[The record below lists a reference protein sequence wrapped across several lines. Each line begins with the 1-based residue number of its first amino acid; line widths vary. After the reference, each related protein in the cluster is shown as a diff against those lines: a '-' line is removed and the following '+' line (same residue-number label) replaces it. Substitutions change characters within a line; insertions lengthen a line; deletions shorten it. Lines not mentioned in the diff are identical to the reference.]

1 MTYPMFSPDES
12 GVLTKGADGLVVYTP
27 RSSVLPEILQ
37 SVGPWVDMDESG
49 PGFGSGDALEA
60 WRATAVVSRFQARVA
75 MLDAGILADVEASL
89 AGAGV
94 LAQMAWAEAT
104 EFRRNSPMIAEIAAG
119 LGLSPEQVDDLF
131 MAAAVVVV

>member
-1 MTYPMFSPDES
+1 MSSIVVDVRTGQVIAVPAADE
-12 GVLTKGADGLVVYTP
+12 
-27 RSSVLPEILQ
+27 VLPP
-37 SVGPWVDMDESG
+37 GPDPIE
-49 PGFGSGDALEA
+49 E
-60 WRATAVVSRFQARVA
+60 WRVTAVVSRFQARVA

-131 MAAAVVVV
+131 RAAAAVVV